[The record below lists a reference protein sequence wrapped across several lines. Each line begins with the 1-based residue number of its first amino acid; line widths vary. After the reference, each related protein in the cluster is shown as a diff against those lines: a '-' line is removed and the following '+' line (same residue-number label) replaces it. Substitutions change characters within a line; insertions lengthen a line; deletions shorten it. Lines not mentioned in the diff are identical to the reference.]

1 MDTILI
7 IEEKKN
13 IIKKKNHSPS
23 IFFIPYPALFQSK
36 KYSFPFCRFEYPK
49 VSESCPDIS
58 DAMLKAFA
66 LDENGTLTSIEVM
79 KII

>member
-1 MDTILI
+1 MDKILI
-7 IEEKKN
+7 IEKQKHYQ
-13 IIKKKNHSPS
+13 KKNHSPS